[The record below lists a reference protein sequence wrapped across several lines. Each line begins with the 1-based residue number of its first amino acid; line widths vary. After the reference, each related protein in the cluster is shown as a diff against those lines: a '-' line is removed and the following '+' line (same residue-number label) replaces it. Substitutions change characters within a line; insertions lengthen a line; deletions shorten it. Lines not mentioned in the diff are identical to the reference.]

1 MSADLTAADAEE
13 APVERTI
20 TVIGFGRRLLA
31 AMLDSVV
38 IFFASMMLATAAG
51 VAGLVLGMY
60 SADAEEISTRF
71 VLAAGLLVSLLYY
84 IVSWSKGDGQTL
96 GDFTLMMR
104 IVGTNGAPIG
114 LGRSILRYVGFYVC
128 IIPLS
133 IGFLWAAFDA
143 RRQGWHD
150 KIART
155 YVIES
160 DEHFSPND
168 RVTFKPNDPGKG
180 KIWILV
186 WAVLAIFAPSALL
199 AGHWMLGPFIHQLI
213 KAIAGR

>member
-1 MSADLTAADAEE
+1 MSANLAAADAAE

-31 AMLDSVV
+31 AMLDAVV
-38 IFFASMMLATAAG
+38 IFFFSMMLGTAAG

-60 SADAEEISTRF
+60 SPDAEEISTRF
-71 VLAAGLLVSLLYY
+71 VLAAGLLVSFLYY
-84 IVSWSKGDGQTL
+84 VVFWAKGGGQTL
-96 GDFTLMMR
+96 GNFTCMMR
-104 IVGTNGAPIG
+104 IVATNGQPIG
-114 LGRSILRYVGFYVC
+114 LGRALARYLGFYVS

-133 IGFLWAAFDA
+133 IGFLWAAFDK

-160 DEHFSPND
+160 DHHFAPND
-168 RVTFKPNDPGKG
+168 QVTFVPNDPGKG
-180 KIWILV
+180 KIWVLA
-186 WAVLAIFAPSALL
+186 WAALAIFAPSALF
-199 AGHWMLGPFIHQLI
+199 ASHWMLGPFIHQLI
-213 KAIAGR
+213 RAIANR

>member
-1 MSADLTAADAEE
+1 MGADFAAADAAD

-31 AMLDSVV
+31 AMLDSVF
-38 IFFASMMLATAAG
+38 IFFMSMLVSTAAG

-60 SADAEEISTRF
+60 SPEAEEISTRF
-71 VLAAGLLVSLLYY
+71 VVASGLLVSVLYY
-84 IVSWSKGDGQTL
+84 VLAWAKGGGQTL
-96 GDFTLMMR
+96 GNFTFMMR
-104 IVGTNGAPIG
+104 IVATNGQPIG
-114 LGRSILRYVGFYVC
+114 LGRSVLRYVGYYVSA
-128 IIPLS
+128 IALS
-133 IGFLWAAFDA
+133 IGFLWAAFDK

-160 DEHFSPND
+160 DAHFSPND
-168 RVTFKPNDPGKG
+168 QVTFVPNDPGKG

-186 WAVLAIFAPSALL
+186 WAVLAIFAPSALF
-199 AGHWMLGPFIHQLI
+199 ASHWILGPFIHQLI
-213 KAIAGR
+213 RAIAGR